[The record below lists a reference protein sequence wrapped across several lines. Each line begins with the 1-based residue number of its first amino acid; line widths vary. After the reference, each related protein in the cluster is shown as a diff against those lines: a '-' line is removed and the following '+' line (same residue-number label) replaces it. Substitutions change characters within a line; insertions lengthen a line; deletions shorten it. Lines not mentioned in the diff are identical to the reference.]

1 MRAIVLTIALSQFAP
16 TADAQIAPES
26 VHEEVLPAP
35 QDSWF
40 LLKAWDAA
48 YLFDSN
54 DGDMQGS
61 LTVSWYTPA
70 VEPNIPRNE
79 FYAAESFY
87 TRGVRGERTD
97 VLTIFDVISLSAIA
111 EVGLPPKTTPLWL
124 RNYIGLLGDD
134 RHVVVFNMTP
144 AQSVSVVDVIDREFA
159 GEISTPGCALILPVD
174 EHSFVMI
181 CGDGSVQLI
190 RLDNNG
196 IEAKRSRSKPFFSV
210 DDDPVFDQVARTDS
224 GWILASHEGLVI
236 QLTVSGDDITLDKP
250 WSMLNSEDVAESWR
264 PGGRQVMGFHRN
276 SRVLYVLMHK
286 GGVDTHYEPGEEA
299 WLFDIDRKKRIGRVK
314 LAVPADA
321 IQSTQEAASKMLT
334 INTDGHVDIYDAQQ
348 LRHLRTIVD
357 PAAKPL
363 YLQTLG
369 RHD

>member
-1 MRAIVLTIALSQFAP
+1 MRAIILTTALLLFA
-16 TADAQIAPES
+16 TGGEAQVAPETIR
-26 VHEEVLPAP
+26 EEALPVP

-40 LLKAWDAA
+40 LLKTWDAA

-54 DGDMQGS
+54 SGDMQGS

-87 TRGVRGERTD
+87 SRGVRGDRAD
-97 VLTIFDVISLSAIA
+97 VLTIFDLTSLSAIA
-111 EVGLPPKTTPLWL
+111 EVVLPPKTTPLWL

-144 AQSVSVVDVIDREFA
+144 AQSVSVVDIVDREFA

-174 EHSFVMI
+174 DRSFLMI

-190 RLDNNG
+190 RLDDNG
-196 IEAKRSRSKPFFSV
+196 SEAARSRSKPFFSV
-210 DDDPVFDQVARTDS
+210 DEDPVFDQVARTDT
-224 GWILASHEGLVI
+224 GWLLLSHEGLVI
-236 QLTVSGDDITLDKP
+236 HLTVSGDDIRLDKP
-250 WSMLNSEDVAESWR
+250 WSMLNTEDVAESWR
-264 PGGRQVMGFHRN
+264 PGGRQVTGFHRG

-286 GGVDTHYEPGEEA
+286 GGIDTHYQSGEEA
-299 WLFDIDRKKRIGRVK
+299 WLFDVDRRKRIGRVK
-314 LAVPADA
+314 LRVAADA
-321 IQSTQEAASKMLT
+321 IQSTQEAAPKMLV
-334 INTDGHVDIYDAQQ
+334 INTDGQVDIYDGQL
-348 LRHLRTIVD
+348 LRHLRTIVE

>member
-1 MRAIVLTIALSQFAP
+1 MALLQLVPLAN
-16 TADAQIAPES
+16 AQVTPES
-26 VHEEVLPAP
+26 VRAETLAPP

-40 LLKAWDAA
+40 LVKTFDAA

-54 DGDMQGS
+54 SGDMQGS

-79 FYAAESFY
+79 IYAAESFY
-87 TRGVRGERTD
+87 SRGVRGERTD
-97 VLTIFDVISLSAIA
+97 VLTIFDITSLSATA
-111 EVGLPPKTTPLWL
+111 EVILPPKTTPLWL
-124 RNYIGLLGDD
+124 RNYIGLLGDE

-159 GEISTPGCALILPVD
+159 GEISTPGCALILPVGD
-174 EHSFVMI
+174 SSFVMI

-190 RLDNNG
+190 RLDDDGKEVN
-196 IEAKRSRSKPFFSV
+196 RSRSKQFFSV

-224 GWILASHEGLVI
+224 GWLLASHAGLVI
-236 QLTVSGDDITLDKP
+236 QLTVDGDDIKLDKP

-264 PGGRQVMGFHRN
+264 PGGLQMMDFHRG

-286 GGVDTHYEPGEEA
+286 GGVDTHYVPGEEA
-299 WLFDIDRKKRIGRVK
+299 WLLDIDRKKRVGRVK
-314 LAVPADA
+314 LKVAAEAMQV
-321 IQSTQEAASKMLT
+321 TQEAAPKMLT
-334 INTDGHVDIYDAQQ
+334 INTEADVDIYDGQL
-348 LRHLRTIVD
+348 LRHLRTIVE
-357 PAAKPL
+357 PSPKPL